1 LNGLFNTQG
10 QDLLSSSMGFTIYDT
25 DGRSFEI
32 NEHPDQAAKMVYT
45 NVFYNQQQNNSSVQ
59 PNLISGEFVNRKDL
73 IPNELHPEARA
84 YNYDLDY
91 LDLRET
97 TYLITDTGNTNWYG
111 NDYYGVIILMKQKLK
126 DKDYINSVN
135 IYGKFYPTS
144 GQTSSSTSNIT
155 VEDLGKLNLRY
166 EDGKY
171 KLKSEF
177 NCRCSVLSGAN
188 SNTYTWGSWESDKCE
203 EDIINSSELSKSL
216 ILKYKKNNDYDI
228 TLKDLKI
235 TRAGIMKRDTSVAD
249 DYLVIN
255 QNYYVYFPYFNAS
268 RNRIKICKNKYV

>member
-1 LNGLFNTQG
+1 V
-10 QDLLSSSMGFTIYDT
+10 GFSIYDT
-25 DGRSFEI
+25 YGHESEI
-32 NEHPDQAAKMVYT
+32 NDNPSQAAKMVYT
-45 NVFYNQQQNNSSVQ
+45 NVFYNQLQDSYYTQTD
-59 PNLISGEFVNRKDL
+59 LISGEFLSRNDF
-73 IPNELHPEARA
+73 ITNERYKIADV
-84 YNYDLDY
+84 YNYDLEY

-111 NDYYGVIILMKQKLK
+111 NDSNGVILFIKQKLK

-135 IYGKFYPTS
+135 IWGKFYPTS

-188 SNTYTWGSWESDKCE
+188 SNTYTWGSWESEECE
-203 EDIINSSELSKSL
+203 EDSINNSDPSKSL
-216 ILKYKKNNDYDI
+216 ILKYKKKNDYDI
-228 TLKDLKI
+228 ALKDLMVMKPE
-235 TRAGIMKRDTSVAD
+235 IMKRYSYTSGD
-249 DYLVIN
+249 CLPYN
-255 QNYYVYFPYFNAS
+255 RNYFVYFPYFNAS
-268 RNRIKICKNKYV
+268 RNRIKICKKRCV

>member
-1 LNGLFNTQG
+1 
-10 QDLLSSSMGFTIYDT
+10 MGFTIYDT
-25 DGRSFEI
+25 DGAGHEI
-32 NEHPDQAAKMVYT
+32 NNHPDQAAKMVYT
-45 NVFYNQQQNNSSVQ
+45 NVFYNQQQDTYYSQ
-59 PNLISGEFVNRKDL
+59 TNLISGEFLNRNDL
-73 IPNELHPEARA
+73 IPNELYPEARV

-97 TYLITDTGNTNWYG
+97 TYLITDTGNTNWYS
-111 NDYYGVIILMKQKLK
+111 NDYYGVILFMKQKLK

-135 IYGKFYPTS
+135 IFGKFYPTS
-144 GQTSSSTSNIT
+144 GQTSSSSNNII

-177 NCRCSVLSGAN
+177 NCRCSSLSGA
-188 SNTYTWGSWESDKCE
+188 STSFTWGSWESEECE

-216 ILKYKKNNDYDI
+216 ILKYKKNNEYDI

-235 TRAGIMKRDTSVAD
+235 TRAGIMKRNTSVAD
-249 DYLVIN
+249 DYLVYN

-268 RNRIKICKNKYV
+268 RNRIKICKNIYV